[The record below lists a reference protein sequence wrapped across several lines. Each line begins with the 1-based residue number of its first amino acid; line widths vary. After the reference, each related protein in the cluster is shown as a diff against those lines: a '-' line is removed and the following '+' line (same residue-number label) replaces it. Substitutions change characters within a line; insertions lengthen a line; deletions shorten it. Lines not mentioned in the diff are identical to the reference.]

1 MPRRLLHELATVRK
15 DESLCRI
22 ACWSRYTL
30 DEMAEDDG
38 LAAAGGE
45 GES

>member
-1 MPRRLLHELATVRK
+1 MPRRLLHELATVRE

-22 ACWSRYTL
+22 ACWSWYAF

-38 LAAAGGE
+38 RAAAGGE

>member
-22 ACWSRYTL
+22 ACRLRHAL
-30 DEMAEDDG
+30 DEMAEDHG

-45 GES
+45 GEA